1 MNFLKICTALLLAA
15 VSCLPARAQQFN
27 TIRDNSVIGRI
38 GSGSG
43 SGPSQVITFDLLA
56 AQLAQKGSVSAPV
69 ARVAS
74 ATVASGGSCASNGD
88 FTATTS
94 GGAGT
99 QATISVHATGGIV
112 TSVNSIVSP
121 GGWYQNPSS
130 PNAVTIAGCNGVT
143 LNLTFTG
150 ATAGNAIVI
159 GATQGTLADA
169 GAPPALATTSI
180 TAAAPLSGG
189 GTLASSRT
197 IGLAAGSLDTALG
210 YWGST
215 TASATAINNCTG
227 ALTYS
232 TATHTFGCNT
242 GAGTGNVVVSG
253 TPTANQIA
261 RWTSSTDIQ
270 GVGFGTLQL
279 TSAHQSALPSNPGGT
294 ANTTGVM
301 MGLGATCKV
310 TPATTGRVR
319 FTIIGNVT
327 NNNISKNTTV
337 IGRYGT
343 GSAPSNAAALTGTI
357 FDSGRTYSTTAAG
370 SPLMLFAAEG
380 IISGLTVGTQVWY
393 DASVATN
400 DSGTT
405 SSIASIQCMA
415 QEF

>member
-1 MNFLKICTALLLAA
+1 MNGIKASLIVTLALASLSFAQ
-15 VSCLPARAQQFN
+15 AQQYNAVGDN
-27 TIRDNSVIGRI
+27 TVIGRI
-38 GSGSG
+38 GTGSG
-43 SGPSQVITFDLLA
+43 SGPSQSITFDQLS
-56 AQLAQKGSVSAPV
+56 AQLALKGSVSAPL
-69 ARVAS
+69 ARVAT
-74 ATVASGGSCASNGD
+74 AAVAVGGSCASNGD
-88 FTATTS
+88 FTATTT

-99 QATISVHATGGIV
+99 QATISLHATGGQI

-150 ATAGNAIVI
+150 ATAGDAIVI
-159 GATQGTLADA
+159 GAAQGTLADA
-169 GAPPALATTSI
+169 GAPPALTTTSI
-180 TAAAPLSGG
+180 NTASPLSGG

-197 IGLAAGSLDTALG
+197 IGLAAGTLDTVLG

-215 TASATAINNCTG
+215 TASATAINNCTNS
-227 ALTYS
+227 LTYS
-232 TATHTFGCNT
+232 TSTHTFGCNT

-253 TPTANQIA
+253 TPSANQIA
-261 RWTSSTDIQ
+261 QWTSSTQIQ

-279 TSAHQSALPSNPGGT
+279 TSAHQSATPANPGGT

-310 TPATTGRVR
+310 TPATTGRIR

-337 IGRYGT
+337 LGRYGT
-343 GSAPSNAAALTGTI
+343 GSAPSNAAALTGTV
-357 FDSGRTYSTTAAG
+357 FDSGRTYSTAAAG
-370 SPLMLFAAEG
+370 SPLMLFAVEG
-380 IISGLTVGTQVWY
+380 IISGLTLSTQVWY

-405 SSIASIQCMA
+405 SSISSIQCLA
-415 QEF
+415 AEF